1 MNDLL
6 LARYTVETLLYRYA
20 LVLDNGPL
28 EHWPRSFTEDGRY
41 RLIPREN
48 FAQGLPA
55 ALMLC
60 TSRAMMED
68 RVTAIEKAS
77 VFTPHTIRHLYTNV
91 LVDEAQAGRAVAR
104 ANYAVYRS
112 VQSGETDLLSVG
124 WLEARVRLEPTPLF
138 ESMDVIYETCR
149 IPGLVVYPL

>member
-1 MNDLL
+1 MNESL

-20 LVLDNGPL
+20 LVLDSGPL
-28 EHWPRSFTEDGRY
+28 EHWPSYFTEDGRY
-41 RLIPREN
+41 RLVPREN
-48 FAQGLPA
+48 HARGLPA

-68 RVTAIEKAS
+68 RVIAIQKAS

-91 LVDEAQAGRAVAR
+91 LVDEVRAGRTLAR

-112 VQSGETDLLSVG
+112 VEGGETDLLSVG
-124 WLEARVRLEPTPLF
+124 SLEASVRLEPAPLF
-138 ESMDVIYETCR
+138 ESMEVVYETCR

>member
-1 MNDLL
+1 MNESL

-20 LVLDNGPL
+20 LVLDSGPL
-28 EHWPRSFTEDGRY
+28 EHWPSYFTEDGRY
-41 RLIPREN
+41 RLVPREN
-48 FAQGLPA
+48 QARGLPA

-68 RVTAIEKAS
+68 RVIAIQKAS

-91 LVDEAQAGRAVAR
+91 LVDEVRAGRTLAR

-112 VQSGETDLLSVG
+112 VEGGETDLLSVG
-124 WLEARVRLEPTPLF
+124 SLEASVRLEPTPLF
-138 ESMDVIYETCR
+138 ESMEVVYETCR